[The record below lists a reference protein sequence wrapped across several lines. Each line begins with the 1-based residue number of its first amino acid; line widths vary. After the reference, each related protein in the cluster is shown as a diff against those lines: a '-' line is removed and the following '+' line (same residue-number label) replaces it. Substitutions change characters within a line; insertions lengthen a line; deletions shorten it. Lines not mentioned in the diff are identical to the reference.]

1 MQKTISVFA
10 VAFAVLAFTQPA
22 YAQQTGKPARIA
34 ILRNSPPPPL
44 YLTAFREGMKE
55 FGYVEGKNYVLIQRT
70 VKNRNERRTV
80 PRSLIGKV
88 DIFVTEGSGITKGA
102 AKAGTRVQP
111 NVPVVFASS
120 GAPVRRGLVKS
131 LAAPGGNVTGV
142 YSGSLELMGKRV
154 EILKQLVPG
163 MRRLAVMTRGSP
175 IQKMMDKEIVRAAQ
189 ILGFE
194 VVIYKGRTLNDL
206 ISLIKKSV
214 KDGVEGWNLRSTPR
228 FSLEQRKRLIKVLNE
243 TRMPAVFGTR
253 QLAVL
258 GGLVSYGTN
267 RASQYRQAAAYVV
280 KILRGAKPADLPV
293 ERPTKVELVIN
304 LKTAKALG
312 INVPPSILLRADE
325 VIQ

>member
-1 MQKTISVFA
+1 
-10 VAFAVLAFTQPA
+10 
-22 YAQQTGKPARIA
+22 
-34 ILRNSPPPPL
+34 
-44 YLTAFREGMKE
+44 
-55 FGYVEGKNYVLIQRT
+55 VEGKNYVLIQKT
-70 VKNRNERRTV
+70 VKTRKQRRTV

-88 DIFVTEGSGITKGA
+88 DIFVTEGSAITKGA

-163 MRRLAVMTRGSP
+163 MRRLAVMNRGSP

-253 QLAVL
+253 QFAVL
-258 GGLVSYGTN
+258 GGLVSYATN